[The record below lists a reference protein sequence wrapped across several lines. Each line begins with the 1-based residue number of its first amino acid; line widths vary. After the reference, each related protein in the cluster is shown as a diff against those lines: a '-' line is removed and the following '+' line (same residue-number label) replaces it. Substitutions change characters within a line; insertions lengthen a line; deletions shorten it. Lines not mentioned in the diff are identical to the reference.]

1 MATGGGNIFKGKC
14 TIWNWSE
21 L

>member
-1 MATGGGNIFKGKC
+1 MATGGGNMFKGKC